1 MGNKELNNVCIGC
14 LFRGDS
20 LRNKIIFIFILL
32 CITFIFLFNQINR
45 DDKNEIKKVIET
57 SNPSITKIAHV
68 EILDN
73 NKAVGFYE
81 SNLAGNEF
89 FSDILLTKGV
99 FGWRELGSTG
109 GQTPKEYKIGWTFS
123 NLSQRDF
130 SKYTDLIF
138 GKIYDTSISEI
149 HILTQNKIE
158 FNAKIIE
165 YDKTEKLWFLITD
178 GENVLGSTITALSK
192 DGKIIQQFKI

>member
-1 MGNKELNNVCIGC
+1 MCIA
-14 LFRGDS
+14 L
-20 LRNKIIFIFILL
+20 
-32 CITFIFLFNQINR
+32 TFLIKQINK
-45 DDKNEIKKVIET
+45 DDNNEIIKVIIT

-68 EILDN
+68 ENLDSN
-73 NKAVGFYE
+73 RAVGFYE
-81 SNLAGNEF
+81 SNLAGNEY
-89 FSDILLTKGV
+89 FSDILLKKGI
-99 FGWRELGSTG
+99 FGWKELGSTG
-109 GQTPKEYKIGWTFS
+109 GQTPKEYKLGWTFS

-158 FNAKIIE
+158 YKAKIIE
-165 YDKTEKLWFLITD
+165 YDKAEKLWFLITD

-192 DGKIIQQFKI
+192 DGKVIQQFKM